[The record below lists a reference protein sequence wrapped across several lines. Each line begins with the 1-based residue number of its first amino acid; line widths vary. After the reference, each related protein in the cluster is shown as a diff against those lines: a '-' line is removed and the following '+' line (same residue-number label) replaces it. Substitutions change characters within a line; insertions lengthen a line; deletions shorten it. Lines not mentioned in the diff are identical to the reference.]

1 MIIYD
6 IIELVAIF
14 LLVGIV
20 VYERRQRFS
29 IMVNVTQLAHSIIT
43 LRTDLH
49 HLSKD
54 LESVRLE
61 NVGISN
67 AIQNLTAEAEKLEQ
81 EVNSCK
87 QKEQRIPISG

>member
-1 MIIYD
+1 MAYD
-6 IIELVAIF
+6 ILEIVGIF
-14 LLVGIV
+14 ILIGIV

-29 IMVNVTQLAHSIIT
+29 IMVNVNQLAHSIIT

-61 NVGISN
+61 NVGISM
-67 AIQNLTAEAEKLEQ
+67 AIQKLTEEADKLEKDFV
-81 EVNSCK
+81 EK
-87 QKEQRIPISG
+87 EGRTALQK

>member
-1 MIIYD
+1 MMAYD
-6 IIELVAIF
+6 ILEIVGIIILI
-14 LLVGIV
+14 GIV

-29 IMVNVTQLAHSIIT
+29 IMVNVNQLAHSIIT

-61 NVGISN
+61 NVGISM
-67 AIQNLTAEAEKLEQ
+67 AIQKLTEEADKLEKDFV
-81 EVNSCK
+81 EK
-87 QKEQRIPISG
+87 EGRTALQK